1 MIKFNKPNSL
11 NGSQLCQELIAAGVK
26 IDDPF
31 NTCSIDE
38 YGDFWLNIA
47 KKDEAK
53 AKPVVEAHVGV
64 DQTAAREAAKKA
76 ILDRIG
82 LTADELK
89 TILG

>member
-11 NGSQLCQELIAAGVK
+11 NGSQLCQELIAAGIK
-26 IDDPF
+26 IDDPL

-53 AKPVVEAHVGV
+53 AKPVVEAHVGM
-64 DQTAAREAAKKA
+64 DQTAAKEAAKKV

>member
-1 MIKFNKPNSL
+1 MIKFDKPTEL
-11 NGSQLCQELIAAGVK
+11 NGSQLRDELNEAGIK
-26 IDDPF
+26 LENGIESI
-31 NTCSIDE
+31 SIDE
-38 YGDFWLNIA
+38 NGDLFLSIA

-53 AKPVVEAHVGV
+53 AKPIIDAHVGV
-64 DQTAAREAAKKA
+64 DQTAAKEAAKKA